1 MTDPSISDPAPAQ
14 VTNAHAPLHDAPPVV
29 PTPTP
34 SDATLAVQT
43 PAEQKV
49 GAALPSASPASGE
62 APKPADDHAAAGTAA
77 ASGPIT
83 ADQARIVLR
92 RVKDPELNLNIVDL
106 GLVYD
111 VSVDGTVVRIDMSL
125 TSPGCPSGPEIMG
138 EAEQQLR
145 TIPGVSDV
153 VVNLIWSPPWTP
165 ERIEPR
171 VRAYMGF

>member
-1 MTDPSISDPAPAQ
+1 MTDNPTPAPTPHTDA
-14 VTNAHAPLHDAPPVV
+14 APSPHTDVAPTQHDAPPVV
-29 PTPTP
+29 PPPTP
-34 SDATLAVQT
+34 SDATLAVD
-43 PAEQKV
+43 
-49 GAALPSASPASGE
+49 L
-62 APKPADDHAAAGTAA
+62 PADD
-77 ASGPIT
+77 ASGGAIT
-83 ADQARIVLR
+83 VDQARIVLR

-111 VSVDGTVVRIDMSL
+111 VAVEGTVVKIDMSL

>member
-1 MTDPSISDPAPAQ
+1 MSEFATSEPGSPRPDPGSE
-14 VTNAHAPLHDAPPVV
+14 L
-29 PTPTP
+29 
-34 SDATLAVQT
+34 
-43 PAEQKV
+43 
-49 GAALPSASPASGE
+49 
-62 APKPADDHAAAGTAA
+62 PKPADLSASAADAA
-77 ASGPIT
+77 PVAPGGAIT

-111 VSVDGTVVRIDMSL
+111 VVVEDNVIRIDMSL

-145 TIPGVSDV
+145 TIPGVADV